1 MHGSVLS
8 GGEAVIRGRRSR
20 VGVFFRALRLLHYRG
35 SFVRTAGLLRS
46 FRERKPVD
54 AAGAPLPWINY
65 PAIHLLDE
73 RLRPEHAVFEYGAG
87 YSTLYFAARCD
98 AVTSVEHDRAW
109 YEEVRRMAPGHV
121 TLLYRATGPGYWD
134 AAAETGGPY
143 DLIVVDGMER
153 ARCLASAVRA
163 LAPGGVVL
171 LDDAHREAYRSAVQG
186 CRDAGFRSLRLVG
199 PKPDHLGETECL
211 LIYRE
216 GNCLGI

>member
-216 GNCLGI
+216 GNCLAI